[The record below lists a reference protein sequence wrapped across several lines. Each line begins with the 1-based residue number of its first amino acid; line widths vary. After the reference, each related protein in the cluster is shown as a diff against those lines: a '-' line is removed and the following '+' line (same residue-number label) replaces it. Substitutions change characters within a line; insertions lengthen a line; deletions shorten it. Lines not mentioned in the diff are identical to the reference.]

1 MKRGFYPRLAWSGMR
16 KNSKLYLPYTIACI
30 GMTAMFYILMHLAY
44 SPALKLIPSSTSVT
58 MTLSLGSFVMGVFS
72 LLFLFYT
79 NSFLVRRRYK
89 EFGLYNVLG
98 MNKGNISRVLAWE
111 ALINAL
117 ISLVGGLFL
126 GIALSKLAEL
136 GLVNIMGRDTDL
148 DLRISV
154 NALEFTTLFYCGIFL
169 LIYLNS
175 LIKIRRSS
183 ASELVKSENFGE
195 KPPRAN
201 WLFGLAGIVILA
213 AAYYIAVSIKTP
225 LTALSLFFIA
235 VIMVIVATYLIF
247 IAGSV
252 WICRLLQKNKRYYY
266 KKNHFVSVSSMVY
279 RMKRNGAGLASICIL
294 ATMVLVMISSTTC
307 LYFGAEDALRDRYP
321 RDISISASYSGLDS
335 MTDENISALRGEI
348 SAAVGGAETE
358 NILDYRCASLVG
370 SLENGILDLSEASIY
385 STAMTTYDYVAEV
398 YIVPLADYNAIAG
411 TNESLGSDE
420 AMIYAYRMDYTD
432 KTFAVDELVSFRVK
446 KVLDS
451 FPIADGSAMASIAPT
466 VFVIVPDFADTV
478 AKLGGAV
485 SSSGDEPASLSWNYA
500 FDTPVSDEE
509 ETAMCE
515 RIGERL
521 SECSETGGYRYYS
534 RESLAANRADF
545 YGMYGGLFFLGIMLS
560 IAFICAAVL
569 IIYYKQISEG
579 YEDRRRFEIMQNV
592 GMTKKEIRSS
602 INSQLLTVFFLPLIF
617 AGLHLGFAFP
627 FIHKLLML
635 FNLSNLPLLIGTTA
649 ISFGVF
655 ALLYAVVF
663 RVTSNAYYNI
673 VS

>member
-16 KNSKLYLPYTIACI
+16 KNSKLYLPYTLACV

-44 SPALKLIPSSTSVT
+44 SPALELLSSATSVSV
-58 MTLSLGSFVMGVFS
+58 TLRLGSFVMGVFS

-136 GLVNIMGRDTDL
+136 GLVNIMGGDTDL

-154 NALEFTTLFYCGIFL
+154 KALEFTVMFFCGIFL
-169 LIYLNS
+169 LIYINS

-521 SECSETGGYRYYS
+521 SERSETGGYRYYS

-545 YGMYGGLFFLGIMLS
+545 YGMFGGLFFLGIMLS

-655 ALLYAVVF
+655 ALLYAVVY

>member
-16 KNSKLYLPYTIACI
+16 KNSKLYLPYTLACI
-30 GMTAMFYILMHLAY
+30 GMTAMFYILMHLAD
-44 SPALKLIPSSTSVT
+44 SPALKLIPSSASVT

-79 NSFLVRRRYK
+79 NSFLVRRRFK

-117 ISLVGGLFL
+117 ISLAGGLFL

-136 GLVNIMGRDTDL
+136 GLVNIMGGDTDL

-154 NALEFTTLFYCGIFL
+154 KALEFTVMFFCGIFL

-500 FDTPVSDEE
+500 FDTPVADEE
-509 ETAMCE
+509 ELAMCE

-521 SECSETGGYRYYS
+521 SECSESGGYLYYS

-545 YGMYGGLFFLGIMLS
+545 YGMFGGLFFLGIMLS

>member
-44 SPALKLIPSSTSVT
+44 SPALELMPSSTSVSV
-58 MTLSLGSFVMGVFS
+58 TLRLGSFVMGVFS

-136 GLVNIMGRDTDL
+136 GLVNIMGGDTDL

-154 NALEFTTLFYCGIFL
+154 KALEFTVMFFCGIFL

-509 ETAMCE
+509 EIAMCE

-521 SECSETGGYRYYS
+521 SECSESGGYLYYS

-545 YGMYGGLFFLGIMLS
+545 YGMFGGLFFLGIMLS

>member
-16 KNSKLYLPYTIACI
+16 KNSKLYLPYTLACI
-30 GMTAMFYILMHLAY
+30 GMTAMFYILMHLAD
-44 SPALKLIPSSTSVT
+44 SPALKLIPSSASVT

-117 ISLVGGLFL
+117 ISLAGGLFL

-136 GLVNIMGRDTDL
+136 GLVNIMGGDTDL

-154 NALEFTTLFYCGIFL
+154 KALEFTVMFFCGIFL

-398 YIVPLADYNAIAG
+398 YIVPLSDYNAIAG

-509 ETAMCE
+509 EIALCE

-521 SECSETGGYRYYS
+521 SECSETGGYLYYS

-545 YGMYGGLFFLGIMLS
+545 YGMFGGLFFLGIMLS

>member
-16 KNSKLYLPYTIACI
+16 KNSKLYLPYTLACI
-30 GMTAMFYILMHLAY
+30 GMTAMFYILMHLAD
-44 SPALKLIPSSTSVT
+44 SPALKLIPSSASVT

-117 ISLVGGLFL
+117 ISLAGGLFL

-136 GLVNIMGRDTDL
+136 GLVNIMGGDTDL

-154 NALEFTTLFYCGIFL
+154 KALEFTVMFFCGIFL

-398 YIVPLADYNAIAG
+398 YIVPLADYNAIGG

-521 SECSETGGYRYYS
+521 SECSETGGYRHYS

>member
-16 KNSKLYLPYTIACI
+16 KNSKLYLPYSLACI
-30 GMTAMFYILMHLAY
+30 GMTAMFYILMHLAD
-44 SPALKLIPSSTSVT
+44 SPALKLIPSSASVT

-79 NSFLVRRRYK
+79 NSFLVRRRFK

-117 ISLVGGLFL
+117 ISLAGGLFL

-136 GLVNIMGRDTDL
+136 GLVNIMGGDTDL

-154 NALEFTTLFYCGIFL
+154 KALEFTVMFFCGIFL

-521 SECSETGGYRYYS
+521 SECSETGGYLYYS

>member
-16 KNSKLYLPYTIACI
+16 KNSKLYLPYTLACI
-30 GMTAMFYILMHLAY
+30 GMTAMFYILMHLAD
-44 SPALKLIPSSTSVT
+44 SPALKLIPSSASVT
-58 MTLSLGSFVMGVFS
+58 VTLSLGSFVMGVFS

-117 ISLVGGLFL
+117 ISLAGGLFL

-136 GLVNIMGRDTDL
+136 GLVNIMGGDTDL

-154 NALEFTTLFYCGIFL
+154 KALEFTVMFFCGIFL

-521 SECSETGGYRYYS
+521 SECSESGGYLYYS

>member
-16 KNSKLYLPYTIACI
+16 KNSKLYLPYTLACI
-30 GMTAMFYILMHLAY
+30 GMTAMFYILMHLAD
-44 SPALKLIPSSTSVT
+44 SPALKLIPSSASVT
-58 MTLSLGSFVMGVFS
+58 VTLSLGSFVMGVFS

-79 NSFLVRRRYK
+79 NSFLVRRRFK

-117 ISLVGGLFL
+117 ISLAGGLFL

-136 GLVNIMGRDTDL
+136 GLVNIMGGDTDL

-154 NALEFTTLFYCGIFL
+154 KALEFTVMFFCGIFL

-509 ETAMCE
+509 EIAMCE

-521 SECSETGGYRYYS
+521 SERSETGGYRYYS

-545 YGMYGGLFFLGIMLS
+545 YGMFGGLFFLGIMLS

>member
-16 KNSKLYLPYTIACI
+16 KNSKLYLPYSLACI

-44 SPALKLIPSSTSVT
+44 SPALELLSSSGEVSTI
-58 MTLSLGSFVMGVFS
+58 LRLGSFVIGVFS

-117 ISLVGGLFL
+117 ISLAGGLFL

-136 GLVNIMGRDTDL
+136 GLVNIMGGDTDL

-154 NALEFTTLFYCGIFL
+154 KALEFTVMFFCGIFL

-521 SECSETGGYRYYS
+521 SECSESGGYLYYS

-545 YGMYGGLFFLGIMLS
+545 YGMFGGLFFLGIMLS

>member
-16 KNSKLYLPYTIACI
+16 KNSKLYLPYTLACI
-30 GMTAMFYILMHLAY
+30 GMTAMFYILMHLAD
-44 SPALKLIPSSTSVT
+44 SPALKLIPSSASVT
-58 MTLSLGSFVMGVFS
+58 VTLRLGSFVMGVFS

-79 NSFLVRRRYK
+79 NSFLVRRRFK

-117 ISLVGGLFL
+117 ISLAGGLFL

-136 GLVNIMGRDTDL
+136 GLVNIMGGDTDL

-154 NALEFTTLFYCGIFL
+154 KALEFTVMFFCGIFL

-521 SECSETGGYRYYS
+521 SECSESGGYLYYS

>member
-16 KNSKLYLPYTIACI
+16 KNSKLYLPYTLACI
-30 GMTAMFYILMHLAY
+30 GMTAMFYILMHLAD
-44 SPALKLIPSSTSVT
+44 SPALKLIPSSASVT

-79 NSFLVRRRYK
+79 NSFLVRRRFK

-117 ISLVGGLFL
+117 ISLAGGLFL

-136 GLVNIMGRDTDL
+136 GLVNIMGGDTDL

-154 NALEFTTLFYCGIFL
+154 KALEFTVMFFCGIFL

-521 SECSETGGYRYYS
+521 SECSESGGYLYYS

-545 YGMYGGLFFLGIMLS
+545 YGMFGGLFFLGIMLS

>member
-16 KNSKLYLPYTIACI
+16 KNSKLYLPYTLACI
-30 GMTAMFYILMHLAY
+30 GMTAMFYILMHLAD
-44 SPALKLIPSSTSVT
+44 SPALKLIPSSASVT
-58 MTLSLGSFVMGVFS
+58 VTLSLGSFVMGVFS

-117 ISLVGGLFL
+117 ISLAGGLFL

-136 GLVNIMGRDTDL
+136 GLVNIMGGDTDL

-154 NALEFTTLFYCGIFL
+154 KALEFTVMFFCGIFL

-521 SECSETGGYRYYS
+521 SECSESGGYLYYS

-545 YGMYGGLFFLGIMLS
+545 YGMFGGLFFLGIMLS

>member
-16 KNSKLYLPYTIACI
+16 KNSKLYLPYSLACI
-30 GMTAMFYILMHLAY
+30 GMTAMFYILMHLAD
-44 SPALKLIPSSTSVT
+44 SPALKLIPSSASVT

-117 ISLVGGLFL
+117 ISLAGGLFL

-136 GLVNIMGRDTDL
+136 GLVNIMGGDTDL

-154 NALEFTTLFYCGIFL
+154 KALEFTVMFFCGIFL

-521 SECSETGGYRYYS
+521 SECSETGGYLYYS

-545 YGMYGGLFFLGIMLS
+545 YGMFGGLFFLGIMLS

>member
-16 KNSKLYLPYTIACI
+16 KNSKLYLPYTLACI
-30 GMTAMFYILMHLAY
+30 GMTAMFYILMHLAD
-44 SPALKLIPSSTSVT
+44 SPALKLIPSSASVT
-58 MTLSLGSFVMGVFS
+58 VTLSLGSFVMGVFS

-79 NSFLVRRRYK
+79 NSFLVRRRFK

-117 ISLVGGLFL
+117 ISLAGGLFL

-136 GLVNIMGRDTDL
+136 GLVNIMGGDTDL

-154 NALEFTTLFYCGIFL
+154 KALEFTVMFFCGIFL

-398 YIVPLADYNAIAG
+398 YIVPLADYNAIGG

-521 SECSETGGYRYYS
+521 SECSESGGYLYYS

-545 YGMYGGLFFLGIMLS
+545 YGMFGGLFFLGIMLS

>member
-16 KNSKLYLPYTIACI
+16 KNSKLYLPYTLACI

-44 SPALKLIPSSTSVT
+44 SPALELLPSSTSVSV
-58 MTLSLGSFVMGVFS
+58 TLRLGSFVMGVFS

-117 ISLVGGLFL
+117 ISLAGGLFL

-136 GLVNIMGRDTDL
+136 GLVNIMGGDTDL

-154 NALEFTTLFYCGIFL
+154 KALEFTVMFFCGIFL

-521 SECSETGGYRYYS
+521 SERSETGGYRYYS

-545 YGMYGGLFFLGIMLS
+545 YGMFGGLFFLGIMLS

>member
-16 KNSKLYLPYTIACI
+16 KNSKLYLPYTLACI
-30 GMTAMFYILMHLAY
+30 GMTAMFYILMHLAD
-44 SPALKLIPSSTSVT
+44 SPALKLIPSSASVT

-79 NSFLVRRRYK
+79 NSFLVRRRFK

-136 GLVNIMGRDTDL
+136 GLVNIMGGDTDL

-154 NALEFTTLFYCGIFL
+154 KALEFTVMFFCGIFL
-169 LIYLNS
+169 LIYINS

-385 STAMTTYDYVAEV
+385 STAMITYDYVAEV

-521 SECSETGGYRYYS
+521 SERSQTGGYRYYS

-545 YGMYGGLFFLGIMLS
+545 YGMFGGLFVLGIMLS

>member
-1 MKRGFYPRLAWSGMR
+1 MKRGFYPRIAWSGMR
-16 KNSKLYLPYTIACI
+16 KNSKLYLPYTLACI
-30 GMTAMFYILMHLAY
+30 GMTAMFYILMHLAD
-44 SPALKLIPSSTSVT
+44 SPALKLIPSSASVT
-58 MTLSLGSFVMGVFS
+58 VTLSLGSFVMGVFS

-117 ISLVGGLFL
+117 ISLAGGLFL

-136 GLVNIMGRDTDL
+136 GLVNIMGGDTDL

-154 NALEFTTLFYCGIFL
+154 KALEFTVMFFCGIFL

-521 SECSETGGYRYYS
+521 SECSESGGYLYYS

-545 YGMYGGLFFLGIMLS
+545 YGMFGGLFFLGIMLS

>member
-16 KNSKLYLPYTIACI
+16 KNSKLYLPYSLACI

-44 SPALKLIPSSTSVT
+44 SPALELLSSSGEVSTI
-58 MTLSLGSFVMGVFS
+58 LRLGSFVIGVFS

-136 GLVNIMGRDTDL
+136 GLVNIMGGDADL

-154 NALEFTTLFYCGIFL
+154 KALEFTVMFFCGIFL

-201 WLFGLAGIVILA
+201 WLFGLAGIAILA
-213 AAYYIAVSIKTP
+213 AAYYIAVSIKHP

-521 SECSETGGYRYYS
+521 SECSESGGYLYYS

-545 YGMYGGLFFLGIMLS
+545 YGMFGGLFFLGIMLS

>member
-16 KNSKLYLPYTIACI
+16 KNSKLYLPYTLACI
-30 GMTAMFYILMHLAY
+30 GMTAMFYILMHLAD
-44 SPALKLIPSSTSVT
+44 SPALKLIPSSASVT

-79 NSFLVRRRYK
+79 NSFLVRRRFK

-117 ISLVGGLFL
+117 ISLAGGLFL

-136 GLVNIMGRDTDL
+136 GLVNIMGGDTDL

-154 NALEFTTLFYCGIFL
+154 KALEFTVMFFCGIFL

-521 SECSETGGYRYYS
+521 SERSQTGGYRYYS

>member
-1 MKRGFYPRLAWSGMR
+1 MR
-16 KNSKLYLPYTIACI
+16 KNSKLYLPYTLACI
-30 GMTAMFYILMHLAY
+30 GMTAMFYILMHLAD
-44 SPALKLIPSSTSVT
+44 SPALKLIPSSASVT
-58 MTLSLGSFVMGVFS
+58 VTLSLGSFVMGVFS

-79 NSFLVRRRYK
+79 NSFLVRRRFK

-117 ISLVGGLFL
+117 ISLAGGLFL

-136 GLVNIMGRDTDL
+136 GLVNIMGGDTDL

-154 NALEFTTLFYCGIFL
+154 KALEFTVMFFCGIFL

-509 ETAMCE
+509 EIAMCE

-521 SECSETGGYRYYS
+521 SECSETGGYLYYS

>member
-16 KNSKLYLPYTIACI
+16 KNSKLYLPYSLACI

-44 SPALKLIPSSTSVT
+44 SPALELLSSSGEVSTI
-58 MTLSLGSFVMGVFS
+58 LRLGSFVIGVFS

-79 NSFLVRRRYK
+79 NSFLVRRRFK

-117 ISLVGGLFL
+117 ISLAGGLFL

-136 GLVNIMGRDTDL
+136 GLVNIMGGDTDL

-154 NALEFTTLFYCGIFL
+154 KALEFTVMFFCGIFL
-169 LIYLNS
+169 LIYINS

-521 SECSETGGYRYYS
+521 SECSESGGYLYYS

-655 ALLYAVVF
+655 ALLYAVVY

>member
-16 KNSKLYLPYTIACI
+16 KNSKLYLPYSLACI

-44 SPALKLIPSSTSVT
+44 SPALELLSSSGEVSTI
-58 MTLSLGSFVMGVFS
+58 LRLGSFVIGVFS

-79 NSFLVRRRYK
+79 NSFLVRRRFK

-117 ISLVGGLFL
+117 ISLAGGLFL

-136 GLVNIMGRDTDL
+136 GLVNIMGGDTDL

-154 NALEFTTLFYCGIFL
+154 KALEFTVMFFCGIFL

-411 TNESLGSDE
+411 TNESLSSGE

-521 SECSETGGYRYYS
+521 SECSETGGYLYYS

-545 YGMYGGLFFLGIMLS
+545 YGMFGGLFFLGIMLS

>member
-16 KNSKLYLPYTIACI
+16 KNSKLYLPYTLACI
-30 GMTAMFYILMHLAY
+30 GMTAMFYILMHLAD
-44 SPALKLIPSSTSVT
+44 SPALKLIPSSASVT
-58 MTLSLGSFVMGVFS
+58 VTLSLGSFVMGVFS

-79 NSFLVRRRYK
+79 NSFLVRRRFK

-117 ISLVGGLFL
+117 ISLAGGLFL

-136 GLVNIMGRDTDL
+136 GLVNIMGGDTDL

-154 NALEFTTLFYCGIFL
+154 KALEFTVMFFCGIFL
-169 LIYLNS
+169 LIYINS

-348 SAAVGGAETE
+348 SAAVGGADTE

-370 SLENGILDLSEASIY
+370 SLENGILDLSETSIY

-466 VFVIVPDFADTV
+466 VFVVVPDFADTV

-521 SECSETGGYRYYS
+521 SECSESGGYLYYS

-545 YGMYGGLFFLGIMLS
+545 YGMFGGLFFLGIMLS

>member
-16 KNSKLYLPYTIACI
+16 KNSKLYLPYTLACI
-30 GMTAMFYILMHLAY
+30 GMTAMFYILMHLAD
-44 SPALKLIPSSTSVT
+44 SPALKLIPSSASVT
-58 MTLSLGSFVMGVFS
+58 ATLSLGSFVMGVFS

-79 NSFLVRRRYK
+79 NSFLVRRRFK

-117 ISLVGGLFL
+117 ISLAGGLFL

-136 GLVNIMGRDTDL
+136 GLVNIMGGDTDL

-154 NALEFTTLFYCGIFL
+154 KALEFTVMFFCGIFL

-521 SECSETGGYRYYS
+521 SECSESGGYLYYS

-655 ALLYAVVF
+655 ALLYAVVY

>member
-16 KNSKLYLPYTIACI
+16 KNSKLYLPYTLACI
-30 GMTAMFYILMHLAY
+30 GMTAMFYILMHLAD
-44 SPALKLIPSSTSVT
+44 SPALKLIPSSASVT

-79 NSFLVRRRYK
+79 NSFLVRRRFK

-136 GLVNIMGRDTDL
+136 GLVNIMGGDTDL

-154 NALEFTTLFYCGIFL
+154 KALEFTVMFFCGIFL

-358 NILDYRCASLVG
+358 NILDYRCASLAG

-509 ETAMCE
+509 EIAMCE

-521 SECSETGGYRYYS
+521 SECSESGGYLYYS

-545 YGMYGGLFFLGIMLS
+545 YGMFGGLFFLGIMLS

-655 ALLYAVVF
+655 ALLYAVVY

>member
-16 KNSKLYLPYTIACI
+16 KNSKLYLPYTLACI
-30 GMTAMFYILMHLAY
+30 GMTAMFYILMHLAD
-44 SPALKLIPSSTSVT
+44 SPALKLIPSSASVT
-58 MTLSLGSFVMGVFS
+58 VTLSLGSFVMGVFS

-79 NSFLVRRRYK
+79 NSFLVRRRFK

-117 ISLVGGLFL
+117 ISLAGGLFL

-136 GLVNIMGRDTDL
+136 GLVNIMGGDTDL

-154 NALEFTTLFYCGIFL
+154 KALEFTVMFFCGIFL

-195 KPPRAN
+195 KPPTAN

-521 SECSETGGYRYYS
+521 SECSESGGYLYYS

-545 YGMYGGLFFLGIMLS
+545 YGMFGGLFFLGIMLS

>member
-16 KNSKLYLPYTIACI
+16 KNSKLYLPYSLACI

-44 SPALKLIPSSTSVT
+44 SPALELLSSSGEVSTI
-58 MTLSLGSFVMGVFS
+58 LRLGSFVIGVFS

-79 NSFLVRRRYK
+79 NSFLVRRRFK

-117 ISLVGGLFL
+117 ISLAGGLFL

-136 GLVNIMGRDTDL
+136 GLVNIMGGDTDL

-154 NALEFTTLFYCGIFL
+154 KALEFTVMFFCGIFL

-521 SECSETGGYRYYS
+521 SECSESGGYLYYS

-545 YGMYGGLFFLGIMLS
+545 YGMFGGLFFLGIMLS

>member
-16 KNSKLYLPYTIACI
+16 KNSKLYLPYTLACI
-30 GMTAMFYILMHLAY
+30 GMTAMFYILMHLAD
-44 SPALKLIPSSTSVT
+44 SPALKLIPSSASVT

-79 NSFLVRRRYK
+79 NSFLVRRRFK

-117 ISLVGGLFL
+117 ISLAGGLFL

-136 GLVNIMGRDTDL
+136 GLVNIMGGDTDL

-154 NALEFTTLFYCGIFL
+154 KALEFTVMFFCGIFL

-307 LYFGAEDALRDRYP
+307 LYFGTEGALSDRYP

-335 MTDENISALRGEI
+335 MTDENISALRSEI
-348 SAAVGGAETE
+348 SAAVGEAGTE
-358 NILDYRCASLVG
+358 NILDYRCASLAG

-521 SECSETGGYRYYS
+521 SERSESGGYLYYS

-545 YGMYGGLFFLGIMLS
+545 YGMFGGLFFLGIMLS

-655 ALLYAVVF
+655 ALLYAVVY

>member
-16 KNSKLYLPYTIACI
+16 KNSKLYLPYTLACI
-30 GMTAMFYILMHLAY
+30 GMTAMFYILMHLAD
-44 SPALKLIPSSTSVT
+44 SPALKLIPSSASVT
-58 MTLSLGSFVMGVFS
+58 VTLSLGSFVMGVFS

-79 NSFLVRRRYK
+79 NSFLVRRRFK

-117 ISLVGGLFL
+117 ISLAGGLFL

-136 GLVNIMGRDTDL
+136 GLVNIMGGDTDL

-154 NALEFTTLFYCGIFL
+154 KALEFAVMFFCGIFL

-521 SECSETGGYRYYS
+521 SECSESGGYLYYS

-545 YGMYGGLFFLGIMLS
+545 YGMFGGLFFRGIMLS
-560 IAFICAAVL
+560 IACICAAVR
-569 IIYYKQISEG
+569 ISCYKQISEG

>member
-16 KNSKLYLPYTIACI
+16 KNSKLYLPYSLACI
-30 GMTAMFYILMHLAY
+30 GMTAMFYILMHLAD
-44 SPALKLIPSSTSVT
+44 SPALKLIPSSASVT

-79 NSFLVRRRYK
+79 NSFLVRRRFK

-117 ISLVGGLFL
+117 ISLAGGLFL

-136 GLVNIMGRDTDL
+136 GLVNIMGGDTDL

-154 NALEFTTLFYCGIFL
+154 KALEFTVMFFCGIFL

-521 SECSETGGYRYYS
+521 SECSQTGGYLYYS

-545 YGMYGGLFFLGIMLS
+545 YGMFGGLFFLGIMLS

>member
-16 KNSKLYLPYTIACI
+16 KNSKLYLPYTLACI
-30 GMTAMFYILMHLAY
+30 GMTAMFYILMHLAD
-44 SPALKLIPSSTSVT
+44 SPALKLIPSSASVT

-79 NSFLVRRRYK
+79 NSFLVRRRFK

-117 ISLVGGLFL
+117 ISLAGGLFL

-136 GLVNIMGRDTDL
+136 GLVNIMGGDTDL

-154 NALEFTTLFYCGIFL
+154 KALEFTVMFFCGIFL

-521 SECSETGGYRYYS
+521 SECSETGGYLYYS

-545 YGMYGGLFFLGIMLS
+545 YGMFGGLFFLGIMLS

>member
-16 KNSKLYLPYTIACI
+16 KNSKLYLPYTLACI
-30 GMTAMFYILMHLAY
+30 GMTAMFYILMHLAD
-44 SPALKLIPSSTSVT
+44 SPALKLIPSSASVT
-58 MTLSLGSFVMGVFS
+58 VTLSLGSFVMGVFS

-79 NSFLVRRRYK
+79 NSFLVRRRFK

-117 ISLVGGLFL
+117 ISLAGGLFL

-136 GLVNIMGRDTDL
+136 GLVNIMGGDTDL

-154 NALEFTTLFYCGIFL
+154 KALEFTVMFFCGIFL

-411 TNESLGSDE
+411 TNESLSSDE

-521 SECSETGGYRYYS
+521 SECSESGGYLYYS

>member
-16 KNSKLYLPYTIACI
+16 KNSKLYLPYTLACI
-30 GMTAMFYILMHLAY
+30 GMTAMFYILMHLAD
-44 SPALKLIPSSTSVT
+44 SPALKLIPSSASVT

-117 ISLVGGLFL
+117 ISLAGGLFL

-136 GLVNIMGRDTDL
+136 GLVNIMGGDTDL

-154 NALEFTTLFYCGIFL
+154 KALEFTVMFFCGIFL

-411 TNESLGSDE
+411 TNESLSSGE

-521 SECSETGGYRYYS
+521 SECSQTGGYLYYS

-545 YGMYGGLFFLGIMLS
+545 YGMFGGLFFLGIMLS

>member
-16 KNSKLYLPYTIACI
+16 KNSKLYLPYTLACI
-30 GMTAMFYILMHLAY
+30 GMTAMFYILMHLAD
-44 SPALKLIPSSTSVT
+44 SPALKLIPSSASVT

-79 NSFLVRRRYK
+79 NSFLVRRRFK

-117 ISLVGGLFL
+117 ISLAGGLFL

-136 GLVNIMGRDTDL
+136 GLVNIMGGNTDL

-154 NALEFTTLFYCGIFL
+154 KALEFTVMFFCGIFL

-432 KTFAVDELVSFRVK
+432 KTFAVDDLVSFRVK

-509 ETAMCE
+509 EIALCE

-521 SECSETGGYRYYS
+521 SECSESGGYLYYS

-545 YGMYGGLFFLGIMLS
+545 YGMFGGLFFLGIMLS